1 LKSIT
6 GGEKKKTTENTEFIA
21 ITHLQ
26 TEKKGTRA
34 KLFIY
39 EKGCKNERPTLLFCI
54 SSPFQL
60 QFFLSEKKF
69 LFCIYIFLFLFLSY
83 FRSFSLP
90 LFLSMLQTCKSTSN
104 WDRLLTLVCMSGC
117 MTPTEAGRGC
127 PPPDN
132 FSPPPPPLL
141 FLEPSLSCISLSL
154 FSLWVSFPPHILHF
168 RWGEIGR
175 IGRGFFLR
183 LSEMQEK

>member
-1 LKSIT
+1 MSKTLYIRERVQEWTADPSFLHLIPFSASI
-6 GGEKKKTTENTEFIA
+6 
-21 ITHLQ
+21 
-26 TEKKGTRA
+26 
-34 KLFIY
+34 
-39 EKGCKNERPTLLFCI
+39 
-54 SSPFQL
+54 
-60 QFFLSEKKF
+60 LSFRKKF

-132 FSPPPPPLL
+132 FSPPPLL
-141 FLEPSLSCISLSL
+141 FLEPSLSCISLLL